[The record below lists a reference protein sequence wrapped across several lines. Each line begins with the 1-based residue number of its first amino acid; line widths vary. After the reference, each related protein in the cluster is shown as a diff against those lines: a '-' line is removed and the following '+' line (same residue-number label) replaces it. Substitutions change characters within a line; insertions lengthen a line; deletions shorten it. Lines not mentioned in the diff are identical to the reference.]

1 MVLNANADVL
11 TALREFYRGLKEDI
25 DFDLKDY
32 CARDINIFSN
42 QVLDLITDMRMQA
55 ARAIVLARMTAN
67 RRNLVRSTTV
77 IISTPLTLVGRTTSP
92 VSSCRG
98 NEVPC

>member
-11 TALREFYRGLKEDI
+11 TALRDFYRGLKEDI

-42 QVLDLITDMRMQA
+42 QVTNLITDMRMQA
-55 ARAIVLARMTAN
+55 ARAKVLARMTAN
-67 RRNLVRSTTV
+67 RRSLVRNSMANM
-77 IISTPLTLVGRTTSP
+77 STPLTSLGRTTSSI
-92 VSSCRG
+92 SSG
-98 NEVPC
+98 